1 MNIQHVYAVYFS
13 PTGNTKRL
21 VCQAASEAAR
31 LFQVSCRAISLDLPE
46 ERERVRTFSAGD
58 LVIVGGP
65 TYAGKLP
72 NKILP
77 TYQEKLIGKGALAMA
92 VVTYGNRSFDN
103 ALAELCATLDG
114 NGFRTV
120 AAGAFVGT
128 HAFSDA
134 LAPNRPDEDDWAL
147 MVRLTD
153 LAVSKIRQT
162 DGMVPHLVV
171 DGDAQAP
178 YYVPKGVDS
187 QPAKFLK
194 AKPKT
199 DLEKCV
205 SCGLCARQCPM
216 GSIDLDQPSVVTG
229 ICIKCQR
236 CVRNCPK
243 GAKYFDDPAFLSHV
257 KMLETTYNGRVDN
270 KIFI

>member
-77 TYQEKLIGKGALAMA
+77 TYQEKLIGKGALALA

-134 LAPNRPDEDDWAL
+134 LAPNRPDEDDLAL

-171 DGDAQAP
+171 DGDA
-178 YYVPKGVDS
+178 
-187 QPAKFLK
+187 
-194 AKPKT
+194 
-199 DLEKCV
+199 
-205 SCGLCARQCPM
+205 
-216 GSIDLDQPSVVTG
+216 
-229 ICIKCQR
+229 
-236 CVRNCPK
+236 
-243 GAKYFDDPAFLSHV
+243 
-257 KMLETTYNGRVDN
+257 
-270 KIFI
+270 

>member
-77 TYQEKLIGKGALAMA
+77 TYQEKLIGKGALALA

-103 ALAELCATLDG
+103 ALAELCATSTATASAPLQPVLSSG
-114 NGFRTV
+114 PTLFPTPWRPIGPMRTI
-120 AAGAFVGT
+120 
-128 HAFSDA
+128 
-134 LAPNRPDEDDWAL
+134 W
-147 MVRLTD
+147 
-153 LAVSKIRQT
+153 
-162 DGMVPHLVV
+162 
-171 DGDAQAP
+171 
-178 YYVPKGVDS
+178 
-187 QPAKFLK
+187 
-194 AKPKT
+194 
-199 DLEKCV
+199 
-205 SCGLCARQCPM
+205 
-216 GSIDLDQPSVVTG
+216 PSWS
-229 ICIKCQR
+229 
-236 CVRNCPK
+236 
-243 GAKYFDDPAFLSHV
+243 A
-257 KMLETTYNGRVDN
+257 
-270 KIFI
+270 

>member
-31 LFQVSCRAISLDLPE
+31 LFQVPCRAISLNLPKD
-46 ERERVRTFSAGD
+46 REMVHTFSAGD

-77 TYQEKLIGKGALAMA
+77 TYQEKLIGKGALALA

-103 ALAELCATLDG
+103 SLAELCATLDG

-128 HAFSDA
+128 HAFSDV
-134 LAPNRPDEDDWAL
+134 LAPDRPDKDDLAL

-153 LAVSKIRQT
+153 MAVSKIRQT
-162 DGMVPHLVV
+162 DGMVPRLVV
-171 DGDAQAP
+171 DGDARAP
-178 YYVPKGVDS
+178 YYVPKGVDG

-199 DLEKCV
+199 DLEKMRILRPLRPPV
-205 SCGLCARQCPM
+205 SHGLHRPGPAVRRQWHLHQVPALRAQLPAWRQVFRRPCLFIPCQDVRD
-216 GSIDLDQPSVVTG
+216 DLSGPG
-229 ICIKCQR
+229 
-236 CVRNCPK
+236 
-243 GAKYFDDPAFLSHV
+243 
-257 KMLETTYNGRVDN
+257 
-270 KIFI
+270 

>member
-77 TYQEKLIGKGALAMA
+77 TYQEKLIGKGALALA

-134 LAPNRPDEDDWAL
+134 LAPNRPDEDDLAL

-171 DGDAQAP
+171 DGDAQRRITFLRASTASRPSSSRPSPRRIWKNAYPAASAP
-178 YYVPKGVDS
+178 ASALWGPSTWINRRSSRASASSASAACATVPKGPS
-187 QPAKFLK
+187 ISMTRPFY
-194 AKPKT
+194 
-199 DLEKCV
+199 
-205 SCGLCARQCPM
+205 PM
-216 GSIDLDQPSVVTG
+216 S
-229 ICIKCQR
+229 R
-236 CVRNCPK
+236 C
-243 GAKYFDDPAFLSHV
+243 
-257 KMLETTYNGRVDN
+257 
-270 KIFI
+270 